1 MSAAQEFLHKA
12 EETAGLTSTC
22 PLVYGVPTLERPYGV
37 ALWPLF
43 RYACQKVFQ
52 WDPESFHYEFNS
64 SVPLSSVPSVTLAI
78 SSYYLLIFG
87 GSELMKYSPRPF
99 RFHALFVV
107 HNAILTA
114 FSLLLL
120 LLLCEQLTPIVWKHG
135 IFYAICNTAAW
146 TQKIEILY
154 YLNYLTKFYELLD
167 TMFLVVRKKK
177 LTFLHTY
184 HHGATAALCFT
195 QLNGRTSVS
204 WVPITLNLGVHVVMY
219 FYYFLTSLGVRPWWK
234 TWVTR
239 FQIIQF
245 IVDLG
250 FVYFATYTY
259 FTNRFWPW
267 WPNCGNCAGKPSA
280 AINGCLIL
288 TSYLFLFISFYI
300 KSYLV
305 PKAKRVISEKQQSTA
320 AKEESD
326 PSTALKSSARP
337 ATTKKPRS
345 RRA

>member
-1 MSAAQEFLHKA
+1 MSAAQEFLAKV
-12 EETAGLTSTC
+12 EESVGFADAS

-43 RYACQKVFQ
+43 RFTCQTVLK
-52 WDPESFHYEFNS
+52 WDPESFGYEFNS
-64 SVPLSSVPSVTLAI
+64 DTPLSTVYSVTLAI
-78 SSYYLLIFG
+78 MGYYVLIFIG
-87 GSELMKYSPRPF
+87 HEIMKYSKPF
-99 RFHALFVV
+99 RFHYLFVV

-120 LLLCEQLTPIVWKHG
+120 LLLCEQLTPIVWNHG
-135 IFYAICNTAAW
+135 IFYAICDDAAW
-146 TQKIEILY
+146 TQKIELLY

-167 TMFLVVRKKK
+167 TLFLVVRKKK

-234 TWVTR
+234 AWVTR

-250 FVYFATYTY
+250 FVYFASYTY

-267 WPNCGNCAGKPSA
+267 LPNHGTCAGKPSA
-280 AINGCLIL
+280 AVNGCLIL

-305 PKAKRVISEKQQSTA
+305 PKAKRVISEKQQAAAEEDASTGR
-320 AKEESD
+320 
-326 PSTALKSSARP
+326 SSAR
-337 ATTKKPRS
+337 ATSAKKPRS